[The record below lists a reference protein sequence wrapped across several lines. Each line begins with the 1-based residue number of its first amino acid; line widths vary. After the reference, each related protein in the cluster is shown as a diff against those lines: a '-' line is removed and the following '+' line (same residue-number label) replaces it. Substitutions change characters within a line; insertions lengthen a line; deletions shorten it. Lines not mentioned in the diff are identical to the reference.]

1 MENKFPILSLAHYWN
16 GIDWKMA
23 GYYIYSRYIFC
34 WENVLQSQQ
43 RAWNHIEVLFRQ
55 NAFIKSFDQYK
66 ARHAIT
72 SFIARLSLRVFKT
85 IIKLI
90 KVKTDFLFP
99 AQKKSFFLVCIII
112 LATKLMQG
120 KSLRC
125 KKGETFWER
134 WKDTQAFYG
143 CVYFQYFCLYY

>member
-1 MENKFPILSLAHYWN
+1 M
-16 GIDWKMA
+16 D

-125 KKGETFWER
+125 KKGETFWEVSIIIIVQLEKHNYSWR
-134 WKDTQAFYG
+134 IAILKRIFRI
-143 CVYFQYFCLYY
+143 FLKNMLFRSL